1 MTELP
6 SSVRWQLWI
15 VAFGFFMQ
23 SLDTTI
29 VNTAL
34 PSMAKSLG
42 ESPLHMHMVIVSYV
56 LTVAIMLPASGWL
69 ADRVGVRNIFFSA
82 IILFTLG
89 SLFCAQ
95 AATLDQL
102 VLARVLQGV
111 GGAMMV
117 PVGRLTV
124 MKIVPRAQYMAA
136 MTFVTLPGQ
145 VGPLLGPAL
154 GGLLVE
160 YASWHWIFLINIPVG
175 IIGAIATLWLM
186 PNYTLQTRRFDMFGF
201 ILLALGMAT
210 LTLALDGKKGL
221 GISPLLLS
229 ALVVIGVASIVLY
242 LWYARGNDNALFSLN
257 LFRNRTFSLGLS
269 GSFAGRIGSGMLPF
283 MTPVFLQ
290 IGLGF
295 TPFHAGMMMIP
306 MVLGS
311 MGMKR
316 IVVQVVNRFGYRR
329 VLMVATVGLA
339 LVSLLF
345 MAVALAGWYWLLPV
359 VLFVQGMI
367 NSSRFSSMNTLTLK
381 DLPDDLASSGNS
393 MLSMVMQLSMS
404 IGVTLA
410 GMLLGLFGQQHI
422 SADAATTHQ
431 VFLYTYLSMAVIIAL
446 PACLFPAFRMILQAM
461 PLSPDIKGVSR
472 EAMASRYYRQAVPGD
487 FGHLHR
493 AADQHALGGAHQF

>member
-1 MTELP
+1 MTDLP
-6 SSVRWQLWI
+6 ASVRWQLWI

-42 ESPLHMHMVIVSYV
+42 ESPLHMHMVVVSYV
-56 LTVAIMLPASGWL
+56 LTVAVMLPASGWL

-82 IILFTLG
+82 IVLFTVG

-95 AATLDQL
+95 ASTLDQL
-102 VLARVLQGV
+102 VMSRVLQGV

-124 MKIVPRAQYMAA
+124 MKIVPRDQYMAA

-154 GGLLVE
+154 GGVLVE

-175 IIGAIATLWLM
+175 IIGAIATLCLM
-186 PNYTLQTRRFDMFGF
+186 PNYTLQTRRFDILGF
-201 ILLALGMAT
+201 ILLAVGMAA

-221 GISPLLLS
+221 GISPLLL
-229 ALVVIGVASIVLY
+229 AVLIVGGLMAMGFY
-242 LWYARGNDNALFSLN
+242 WWHARGNVNALFSLK
-257 LFRNRTFSLGLS
+257 LFRNKTFSLGLG

-295 TPFHAGMMMIP
+295 SPFHAGLMMIP

-329 VLMVATVGLA
+329 VLVFATLGLA

-345 MAVALAGWYWLLPV
+345 MAVALAGWYWLLPL
-359 VLFVQGMI
+359 VLFLQGMI

-381 DLPDDLASSGNS
+381 DLPDELASSGNS
-393 MLSMVMQLSMS
+393 LLSMVMQLSMS
-404 IGVTLA
+404 IGVTIA
-410 GMLLGLFGQQHI
+410 GLLLGMYGQQHI
-422 SADAATTHQ
+422 SADAPAVHQ

-446 PACLFPAFRMILQAM
+446 PALIF
-461 PLSPDIKGVSR
+461 SR
-472 EAMASRYYRQAVPGD
+472 VPNDVGSNTVI
-487 FGHLHR
+487 R
-493 AADQHALGGAHQF
+493 RRKRSES

>member
-1 MTELP
+1 MTDLP
-6 SSVRWQLWI
+6 ASVRWQLWI

-42 ESPLHMHMVIVSYV
+42 ESPLHMHMIIVSYV
-56 LTVAIMLPASGWL
+56 LTVAVMLPASGWL
-69 ADRVGVRNIFFSA
+69 ADRVGVRNIFFTA
-82 IILFTLG
+82 IVLFTAG

-95 AATLDQL
+95 ASTLDQL
-102 VLARVLQGV
+102 VMARVLQGV

-124 MKIVPRAQYMAA
+124 MKIVPRDQYMAA

-154 GGLLVE
+154 GGVLVE

-175 IIGAIATLWLM
+175 IVGAIATLCLM
-186 PNYTLQTRRFDMFGF
+186 PNYTLQTRRFDLSGF
-201 ILLALGMAT
+201 LLLAAGMAT
-210 LTLALDGKKGL
+210 LTLALDGQRGL
-221 GISPLLLS
+221 GISSRWLAGLVAVGLAALL
-229 ALVVIGVASIVLY
+229 LY
-242 LWYARGNDNALFSLN
+242 LWHARGNARALFSLN
-257 LFRNRTFSLGLS
+257 LFRNRTFSLGLG

-295 TPFHAGMMMIP
+295 SPFHAGLMMIP

-329 VLMVATVGLA
+329 VLVASTLGLA
-339 LVSLLF
+339 AVSLLF
-345 MAVALAGWYWLLPV
+345 MFSALAALVLRAAAGPVSAGDDQLQPLL
-359 VLFVQGMI
+359 L
-367 NSSRFSSMNTLTLK
+367 NEY
-381 DLPDDLASSGNS
+381 PDAERSPGRS
-393 MLSMVMQLSMS
+393 
-404 IGVTLA
+404 
-410 GMLLGLFGQQHI
+410 GQQRQQP
-422 SADAATTHQ
+422 AVDGNAAVDEYRRDHRRAAAGAVWPAAYEPRRRQ
-431 VFLYTYLSMAVIIAL
+431 HPSGLSLYLSEHGGDHRPPGAH
-446 PACLFPAFRMILQAM
+446 LFP
-461 PLSPDIKGVSR
+461 GT
-472 EAMASRYYRQAVPGD
+472 G
-487 FGHLHR
+487 
-493 AADQHALGGAHQF
+493 

>member
-6 SSVRWQLWI
+6 DSTRWQLWI

-56 LTVAIMLPASGWL
+56 LTVAVMLPASGWL
-69 ADRVGVRNIFFSA
+69 ADKIGVRNIFFTA

-89 SLFCAQ
+89 SLFCAWSG
-95 AATLDQL
+95 TLNEL
-102 VLARVLQGV
+102 VMARVLQGV

-124 MKIVPRAQYMAA
+124 MKIVPREQYMAA

-145 VGPLLGPAL
+145 IGPLLGPAL
-154 GGLLVE
+154 GGILVE

-175 IIGAIATLWLM
+175 IVGAIATLMLM
-186 PNYTLQTRRFDMFGF
+186 PNYTMQTRRFDLSGF
-201 ILLALGMAT
+201 MMLAVGMAV
-210 LTLALDGKKGL
+210 LTLALDGSKGT
-221 GISPLLLS
+221 GISHMTLA
-229 ALVVIGVASIVLY
+229 ALVICGVLAILLY
-242 LWYARGNDNALFSLN
+242 LKHAHNNPRALFSLH
-257 LFRNRTFSLGLS
+257 LFRTHTFSLGLF

-295 TPFHAGMMMIP
+295 SPFHAGLMMIP

-329 VLMVATVGLA
+329 VLITTTLGLS
-339 LVSLLF
+339 LVSLLL
-345 MAVALAGWYWLLPV
+345 MSTALLGWYYALPFI
-359 VLFVQGMI
+359 LFLQGMV
-367 NSSRFSSMNTLTLK
+367 NSTRFSSMNTLTLK

-393 MLSMVMQLSMS
+393 LLSMIMQLSMS
-404 IGVTLA
+404 IGVTIA
-410 GMLLGLFGQQHI
+410 GLLLGMFGQQHI
-422 SADAATTHQ
+422 AIDSASTHT
-431 VFLYTYLSMAVIIAL
+431 VFMYTWLCIAFLIAL
-446 PACLFPAFRMILQAM
+446 PAIIFARVPNDTQTNAVI
-461 PLSPDIKGVSR
+461 SR
-472 EAMASRYYRQAVPGD
+472 RKRST
-487 FGHLHR
+487 
-493 AADQHALGGAHQF
+493 

>member
-6 SSVRWQLWI
+6 DNTRWQLWI

-42 ESPLHMHMVIVSYV
+42 ESPLHMHMVVVSYV
-56 LTVAIMLPASGWL
+56 LTVAVMLPASGWL
-69 ADRVGVRNIFFSA
+69 ADKIGVRNIFFAA
-82 IILFTLG
+82 IVLFTLG
-89 SLFCAQ
+89 SLFCALSG
-95 AATLDQL
+95 TLNQL

-145 VGPLLGPAL
+145 IGPLLGPAL
-154 GGLLVE
+154 GGVLVE

-175 IIGAIATLWLM
+175 IVGAMATFMLM
-186 PNYTLQTRRFDMFGF
+186 PNYIIETRRFDLPGF
-201 ILLALGMAT
+201 LLLAIGMAV
-210 LTLALDGKKGL
+210 LTLALDGSKSM
-221 GISPLLLS
+221 GISPWTLAGLAAGGAAAIL
-229 ALVVIGVASIVLY
+229 LY
-242 LWYARGNDNALFSLN
+242 LFHAKKNSGALFSLR
-257 LFRNRTFSLGLS
+257 LFRTPTFSLGLL

-295 TPFHAGMMMIP
+295 SPFHAGLMMIP

-311 MGMKR
+311 MGMKG
-316 IVVQVVNRFGYRR
+316 IVVQIVNRFGYRR
-329 VLMVATVGLA
+329 VLVATTLGLA

-345 MAVALAGWYWLLPV
+345 MSVALLGWYYLLPL
-359 VLFVQGMI
+359 VLLLQGMV
-367 NSSRFSSMNTLTLK
+367 NSARFSSMNTLTLK
-381 DLPDDLASSGNS
+381 DLPDTLASSGNS
-393 MLSMVMQLSMS
+393 LLSMIMQLSMS
-404 IGVTLA
+404 IGVTIA
-410 GMLLGLFGQQHI
+410 GMLLGMFGQQHI
-422 SADAATTHQ
+422 GIDSSATHH
-431 VFLYTYLSMAVIIAL
+431 VFVYTWLCMAVIIAL
-446 PACLFPAFRMILQAM
+446 PAIIFARVPNDTQQNMVI
-461 PLSPDIKGVSR
+461 SR
-472 EAMASRYYRQAVPGD
+472 RKRS
-487 FGHLHR
+487 L
-493 AADQHALGGAHQF
+493 

>member
-1 MTELP
+1 MTDLP
-6 SSVRWQLWI
+6 DSTRWQLWI

-34 PSMAKSLG
+34 PSMAQSLG

-56 LTVAIMLPASGWL
+56 LTVAVMLPASGWL
-69 ADRVGVRNIFFSA
+69 ADKVGVRNIFFTA
-82 IILFTLG
+82 IVLFTLG
-89 SLFCAQ
+89 SLFCALSG
-95 AATLDQL
+95 TLNEL
-102 VLARVLQGV
+102 LLARALQGV

-124 MKIVPRAQYMAA
+124 MKTVPREQYMAA

-175 IIGAIATLWLM
+175 IIGAIATLMLM
-186 PNYTLQTRRFDMFGF
+186 PNYTMQTRRFDLSGF
-201 ILLALGMAT
+201 LLLAVGMAV
-210 LTLALDGKKGL
+210 LTLALDGSKGT
-221 GISPLLLS
+221 GFSPLAIAGLVAVGVV
-229 ALVVIGVASIVLY
+229 ALVLY
-242 LWYARGNDNALFSLN
+242 LLHAQNNNRALFSLK
-257 LFRNRTFSLGLS
+257 LFRTRTFSLGLA

-295 TPFHAGMMMIP
+295 SPFHAGLMMIP

-329 VLMVATVGLA
+329 VLVATTLGLS
-339 LVSLLF
+339 LVTLLF
-345 MAVALAGWYWLLPV
+345 MTTALLGWYYVLPF
-359 VLFVQGMI
+359 VL
-367 NSSRFSSMNTLTLK
+367 
-381 DLPDDLASSGNS
+381 
-393 MLSMVMQLSMS
+393 
-404 IGVTLA
+404 
-410 GMLLGLFGQQHI
+410 
-422 SADAATTHQ
+422 
-431 VFLYTYLSMAVIIAL
+431 
-446 PACLFPAFRMILQAM
+446 
-461 PLSPDIKGVSR
+461 
-472 EAMASRYYRQAVPGD
+472 
-487 FGHLHR
+487 
-493 AADQHALGGAHQF
+493 